1 MAGARIEREQYT
13 NKWNWSQRLDSHRVS
28 DACRRQRYT
37 ARYRHRRYTRDDNN
51 DDDDDATKLRSL
63 QCAPHTSRASAE
75 IDTTQTHTRAAN
87 CNATTAT
94 PSCARKSAVLGSGCT
109 RTRDAGRRARAREK
123 QQPHVHT
130 RGAGDSAVWRWWDG
144 WQDAAAAR
152 VMVSPYVGRPHC
164 NGLRRRQR
172 NAPSLRPLLP
182 PLCSAPS
189 APLAADTVRPLNPR
203 FARSTCR
210 TPAGPADA
218 DVSAAAAAAAAAICI
233 GVVWRYVRWRCA
245 CATSCC
251 ARGLAELS
259 RASKSPTP
267 GTRSAGKLLPRSL
280 LDQLAFQLQH
290 HILLPIATRSR
301 VHQGSQHFGP
311 TPAHQSGI
319 Q

>member
-1 MAGARIEREQYT
+1 MREQYT

-51 DDDDDATKLRSL
+51 DDDDATKLRSL

-94 PSCARKSAVLGSGCT
+94 PSCARKSAVLGSGRT

-182 PLCSAPS
+182 PSCSAPS
-189 APLAADTVRPLNPR
+189 TPLPADTVRPLNPR

-218 DVSAAAAAAAAAICI
+218 DVSAAAAAAAAAAAICI